1 MTEKWMTEQIEINIG
16 HYNNVI
22 IKKSYRV
29 FLGSS
34 NTVIREVKI
43 EAI

>member
-22 IKKSYRV
+22 IKKA
-29 FLGSS
+29 
-34 NTVIREVKI
+34 I
-43 EAI
+43 EYFSVAQIQL